1 MGQQLVPG
9 LLVLVVPLVKQ
20 CLGLVLMLIVVPMGV
35 QVVLVV
41 LQGLLVVLLL
51 LSG

>member
-1 MGQQLVPG
+1 M
-9 LLVLVVPLVKQ
+9 LVLVVPLVMQ